1 MITTLGIPV
10 LNRGD
15 LLLRCVKS
23 IDHPVENLV
32 IINNSEGKNP
42 SVNDACAKVEAREIE
57 NGSLF
62 DRVHIEV
69 RKNLG
74 CGPSWNHIFRSYPG
88 PWVITGS
95 DIAFLPGSLALL
107 DDVFEKNPDAGMVMG
122 DGYNVFLMTQ
132 VALDRVGS
140 LDENFYP
147 AYYEDCD
154 HWRRAVLSGIK
165 LVGVPGFK
173 HIHGDPSD
181 PRGGSSTVR
190 SDPELNKKNGITTHN
205 NLQYYIKKWG
215 GAPASERYK
224 TPYNKDAPVS
234 FWELDPV
241 HRKKN
246 ELW

>member
-15 LLLRCVKS
+15 FLLRCVKS
-23 IDHPVENLV
+23 IDHPVEHLV
-32 IINNSEGKNP
+32 IINNSEGKDLG
-42 SVNDACAKVEAREIE
+42 VNGVCRQIESKDLE

-62 DRVHIEV
+62 DQVHIEV

-74 CGPSWNHIFRSYPG
+74 CGPSWNHIFRNYPG
-88 PWVITGS
+88 PWLITGN

-107 DDVFEKNPDAGMVMG
+107 DETFEKNPNAEMVMG

-132 VALDRVGS
+132 MALDKAGF

-154 HWRRAVLSGIK
+154 HWRRAVLSGVVLIS
-165 LVGVPGFK
+165 VPGFK
-173 HIHGDPSD
+173 HIHGEIGDPH
-181 PRGGSSTVR
+181 GGSSTVR
-190 SDPELNKKNGITTHN
+190 SDPELNKKNGITMMN
-205 NLQYYIKKWG
+205 NYKYYCHKWG
-215 GAPASERYK
+215 GPPAGEVFK
-224 TPYNKDAPVS
+224 TPFNKDVPMS
-234 FWELDPV
+234 FWELDPI

-246 ELW
+246 DLW